1 MTAGWDRFSLLA
13 AQGKHE
19 LLGFLQRAPED
30 KNPHA
35 AGLPVHGWGRHDKSH
50 SPSSESS
57 GGVAEQS
64 SGASA
69 AAGTQGECARMCSC
83 DESDCFFWALL
94 VFILLLCLL
103 CALLG
108 LVKQWQNQ
116 NEEEIDK
123 LRKQLEEQQ
132 TPRTRAASG
141 GYQRRP
147 LSARVTPPPSV
158 RDPPVLGADKDAKLK
173 AVLAKNNVS
182 LDLPAREIRPKDQIA
197 FEEPDEK
204 GGSSS
209 SRPVARFSSAEGGRS
224 GDAMEILKDVAAIMA
239 IYDTAILCV
248 EGHTEERPGQGEKQA
263 MQLAQSKADLVK
275 SSLVS
280 FGVRS
285 ENVAAVGLPGNLGSK
300 KNGVALRITS
310 F

>member
-19 LLGFLQRAPED
+19 LLGFLQRAPEE

-57 GGVAEQS
+57 G
-64 SGASA
+64 ASA
-69 AAGTQGECARMCSC
+69 AAGTRGECAGTCSC

-123 LRKQLEEQQ
+123 LKKQLEEQQ

-141 GYQRRP
+141 GYVRRP
-147 LSARVTPPPSV
+147 LSSRGGESSPPVTS

-197 FEEPDEK
+197 FEEPDQ

-209 SRPVARFSSAEGGRS
+209 ARPVSRFSSAEGGRS

-248 EGHTEERPGQGEKQA
+248 EGHTEERPGQGEKQVRD
-263 MQLAQSKADLVK
+263 LAQSKADLVK

-280 FGVRS
+280 FGVESGR
-285 ENVAAVGLPGNLGSK
+285 VAAVGLPGNRGSN